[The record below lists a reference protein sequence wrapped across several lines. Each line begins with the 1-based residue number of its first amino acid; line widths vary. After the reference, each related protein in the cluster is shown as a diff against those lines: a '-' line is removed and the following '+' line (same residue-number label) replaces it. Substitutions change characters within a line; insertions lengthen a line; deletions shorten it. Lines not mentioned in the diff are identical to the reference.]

1 LIYNSKEK
9 LGSIFKDFVEASKV
23 PEILQK
29 LDAANDWLYSE
40 GQHSTRGM
48 YTQKL
53 DELKPLINPIAKRY
67 QSHQ

>member
-29 LDAANDWLYSE
+29 LEAANDWLYS
-40 GQHSTRGM
+40 
-48 YTQKL
+48 
-53 DELKPLINPIAKRY
+53 
-67 QSHQ
+67 